1 MSRKVSLMAALLLAV
16 CASAQ
21 DTATITGTVTDP
33 SGSAVPHAH
42 VTLLNTGTQFTRTV
56 ETNSNGEY
64 IAASIPTG
72 VYTVTATAQG
82 FQKLERSGVQLTA
95 ASTEN
100 VDLTLTVGSET
111 QSISVV
117 ADAAIVQSESATVSN
132 LVTTQ
137 QIADLPLVSRDFT
150 DLVLLSPGA
159 HAGSG
164 TNLAEGGSPYAMRAG
179 ANFSVNGSVPQ
190 GNS

>member
-1 MSRKVSLMAALLLAV
+1 MSRRFVWIAVSFLGIFAPFVA
-16 CASAQ
+16 AQ

-33 SGSAVPHAH
+33 TGSAVPKAQ

-56 ETNSNGEY
+56 ETNSGGQY

-72 VYTVTATAQG
+72 TYTVTATARG

-95 ASTEN
+95 AGTET
-100 VDLTLTVGSET
+100 VDLRLTVGSET

-117 ADAAIVQSESATVSN
+117 GDAAIVQSESATVSN

-137 QIADLPLVSRDFT
+137 Q
-150 DLVLLSPGA
+150 
-159 HAGSG
+159 
-164 TNLAEGGSPYAMRAG
+164 
-179 ANFSVNGSVPQ
+179 
-190 GNS
+190 

>member
-1 MSRKVSLMAALLLAV
+1 MSRTSALIAVSFLALVSAPFMA
-16 CASAQ
+16 AQ
-21 DTATITGTVTDP
+21 DTATMTGTVTDP
-33 SGSAVPHAH
+33 SGSAVPSAQ

-56 ETNSNGEY
+56 ETNSSGQY

-72 VYTVTATAQG
+72 TYTVTASARG

-117 ADAAIVQSESATVSN
+117 ARTRPSCKA
-132 LVTTQ
+132 
-137 QIADLPLVSRDFT
+137 
-150 DLVLLSPGA
+150 
-159 HAGSG
+159 
-164 TNLAEGGSPYAMRAG
+164 RALRYRIW
-179 ANFSVNGSVPQ
+179 
-190 GNS
+190 